1 MTLHTY
7 STSLPLCYFVAFF
20 AAANR
25 SIFDESIYFVGSPR
39 TLHDLENDCALVQ
52 FALKNYSSVPGDAS
66 SLRGSLY
73 ELFNSKSTLP
83 PCRLSLLYVNRM
95 REWGLAG
102 LGDRDTLS
110 CNASM
115 STAEY
120 LVLSMALLRSQS
132 PVITRT
138 LLSETQWVLLG
149 TRNEHGRTPQ

>member
-7 STSLPLCYFVAFF
+7 YTSLPLCYFVAFF
-20 AAANR
+20 AAAFSR
-25 SIFDESIYFVGSPR
+25 TGRYLMRASTSS